1 MKKTIALF
9 GATGA
14 TGKEF
19 LNLALQQN
27 YLIQALVRSPEKI
40 SSTDPNLHLIKG
52 DFSDKEAISNVIKNS
67 DYVVCFTGSLKSPE
81 KDLMFNFIELLHSL
95 MLEQNV
101 RNLIY
106 QAGALC
112 YLPNKKKS
120 LSIMLMRNTIG
131 RITGFETSLAD
142 HDKVLAYLDSNMI
155 PDGFNVIVTL
165 PGAAGLNHSSSQKKL
180 EIQSGVIFTPST
192 YIDVATF
199 TLNNLSNFELFG
211 KFIYIA

>member
-14 TGKEF
+14 TGNEF

-27 YLIQALVRSPEKI
+27 YLIQALVRSPKKI
-40 SSTDPNLHLIKG
+40 KSTDPNLYLIKG
-52 DFSDKEAISNVIKNS
+52 DFSDKEAISKVIENS
-67 DYVVCFTGSLKSPE
+67 DYVVCLAGSLKSPQ

-95 MLEQNV
+95 MLKQNV
-101 RNLIY
+101 RNLTY

-131 RITGFETSLAD
+131 RITGLETSLAD
-142 HDKVLAYLDSNMI
+142 HDRVLKYFDSKMI
-155 PDGFNVIVTL
+155 SGGFNVIATL
-165 PGAAGLNHSSSQKKL
+165 PGAAGLNHGSSQKKL
-180 EIQSGVIFTPST
+180 EIQARVKFTPSK
-192 YIDVATF
+192 YIDVAKF
-199 TLNNLSNFELFG
+199 TLNNLDNHELHG
-211 KFIYIA
+211 KYIYIA